1 MVFAYYLTCF
11 LIAVVLTLVL
21 AWNWRKRFDVN
32 FALIFIVI
40 DVSSMGYVFLQ
51 MSRNLEEALIA
62 QKIIY
67 LGGAFL
73 PMFLFFAVIRL
84 CRTNVGKW
92 VKPAMIFLSMFLYG
106 LIMTSGK
113 YPLYYKSVGYS
124 VENGIVVLTKEYTVF
139 HSLFYFVLVVY
150 LFTGIAVVV
159 YTYYRRID
167 VSATLLALLLVPLLL
182 CVGGLLIGKANNH
195 NVEIVPLL
203 YDITLVIYI
212 VIIRKISLYDVM
224 YTGVE
229 ALTREGDTGFISIDN
244 RFNYLGSNEV
254 ACKIIPEI
262 ARVRVDTCIKDYRMF
277 DDTLIKWADDFDKDM
292 LDGVKNDQHICRSA
306 DGESV
311 YYVNISYLYE
321 GKKRCGYQ
329 FFFIDN
335 TKEYNYNERLKK
347 EVKEK
352 TAHIED
358 MHNTLIMGMATMV
371 ESRDN
376 STGGHIRRT
385 SELVK
390 MLTDRIKNDPDN
402 DFGLSDEFCEALI
415 KAAPM
420 HDLGKIAVDDA
431 ILRKPGKFEPEEFE
445 KMKMHAPEGA
455 RIVHEILKDTDDE
468 VFKQVA
474 ENMAHYHHERWDGS
488 GYPEGRKGCDIPIE
502 ARIMAIADVYDALV
516 SKRVYKDKMSFEKA
530 DSIIMEGMGTQFDKG
545 LEQYYVAARNDFRNF
560 YIKLEEE
567 EEE

>member
-11 LIAVVLTLVL
+11 LISVALTLVL

-51 MSRNLEEALIA
+51 MSRSLEEALIA

-306 DGESV
+306 DGKSV

-335 TKEYNYNERLKK
+335 TKEYNYNERLKR

-402 DFGLSDEFCEALI
+402 DFGFSDEFCEALI

-431 ILRKPGKFEPEEFE
+431 ILRKPGRFEPEEFE
-445 KMKMHAPEGA
+445 KMKRHAPEGA

-468 VFKQVA
+468 LFKQVA

-488 GYPEGRKGCDIPIE
+488 GYPEGRKGFDIPIE

>member
-32 FALIFIVI
+32 FALIFIVV
-40 DVSSMGYVFLQ
+40 DVSNMGYVFLQ

-67 LGGAFL
+67 LGGTFL

-84 CRTNVGKW
+84 CKTGVMKW

-106 LIMTSGK
+106 LIMTAGT
-113 YPLYYKSVGYS
+113 YPLYYKSVGYT
-124 VENGIVVLTKEYTVF
+124 VENGIVVLTKEYGVF
-139 HSLFYFVLVVY
+139 HTLFYFILIAYLLTGVV
-150 LFTGIAVVV
+150 VVV
-159 YTYYRRID
+159 YTYFRRID
-167 VSATLLALLLVPLLL
+167 VSATILAMLLIPLLI

-195 NVEIVPLL
+195 NVELVPIL
-203 YDITLVIYI
+203 YDITLGVYI

-224 YTGVE
+224 YTGIE
-229 ALTREGDTGFISIDN
+229 ALAREGDTGFISIDN
-244 RFNYLGSNEV
+244 KFSYLGSNEV
-254 ACKIIPEI
+254 AGMILPDIK
-262 ARVRVDTCIKDYRMF
+262 RVRVDTCIRDYKLF
-277 DDTLIKWADDFDKDM
+277 DNSLIKWADDYDKDM

-306 DGESV
+306 DGKSV

-385 SELVK
+385 SGLVK

-402 DFGLSDEFCEALI
+402 DFDFSDEFCEALI

-431 ILRKPGKFEPEEFE
+431 ILRKPGKFEPKEFE
-445 KMKMHAPEGA
+445 MMKKHAPEGA

>member
-11 LIAVVLTLVL
+11 LISVALTLVL

-32 FALIFIVI
+32 FALIFIVV
-40 DVSSMGYVFLQ
+40 DVSNMGYVFLQ

-67 LGGAFL
+67 LGGTFL

-84 CRTNVGKW
+84 CKTDVMKW

-106 LIMTSGK
+106 LIMTAGT
-113 YPLYYKSVGYS
+113 YPLYYKSVGYT
-124 VENGIVVLTKEYTVF
+124 VENGIVVLTKEYGVF
-139 HSLFYFVLVVY
+139 HTLFYFILIAYLLTGVV
-150 LFTGIAVVV
+150 VVV
-159 YTYYRRID
+159 YTYFRRID
-167 VSATLLALLLVPLLL
+167 VSATILAMLLIPLLL
-182 CVGGLLIGKANNH
+182 CVGGLLIGKASNH
-195 NVEIVPLL
+195 NVELVPIL
-203 YDITLVIYI
+203 YDITLGVYI

-224 YTGVE
+224 YTGIE
-229 ALTREGDTGFISIDN
+229 ALAREGDTGFISIDN
-244 RFNYLGSNEV
+244 KFNYLGSNEV
-254 ACKIIPEI
+254 AGMILPDIK
-262 ARVRVDTCIKDYRMF
+262 RVRVDTCIRDYKLF
-277 DDTLIKWADDFDKDM
+277 DNSLIKWADDYDKDM

-402 DFGLSDEFCEALI
+402 DFDFSDEFCEALI

-445 KMKMHAPEGA
+445 MMKKHAPEGA

-488 GYPEGRKGCDIPIE
+488 GYPEGRKGCDIPVE

-545 LEQYYVAARNDFRNF
+545 LEQYYVAARNDFKNF

>member
-11 LIAVVLTLVL
+11 LISVALTLVL

-32 FALIFIVI
+32 FALIFIVV
-40 DVSSMGYVFLQ
+40 DVSNMGYVFLQ

-67 LGGAFL
+67 LGGTFL

-84 CRTNVGKW
+84 CKTDVMKW

-106 LIMTSGK
+106 LIMTAGT
-113 YPLYYKSVGYS
+113 YPLYYKSVGYT
-124 VENGIVVLTKEYTVF
+124 VENGIVVLTKEYGVF
-139 HSLFYFVLVVY
+139 HTLFYFILIAYLLTGVV
-150 LFTGIAVVV
+150 VVV
-159 YTYYRRID
+159 YTYFRRID
-167 VSATLLALLLVPLLL
+167 VSTTILVMLLIPLLL

-195 NVEIVPLL
+195 NVELVPIL
-203 YDITLVIYI
+203 YDITLGVYI

-224 YTGVE
+224 YTGIE
-229 ALTREGDTGFISIDN
+229 ALAREGDTGFISIDN
-244 RFNYLGSNEV
+244 KFNYLGSNEV
-254 ACKIIPEI
+254 AGMILPDIK
-262 ARVRVDTCIKDYRMF
+262 RVRVDTCLRDYKLF
-277 DDTLIKWADDFDKDM
+277 DNNLIKWADDFDKDM

-402 DFGLSDEFCEALI
+402 DFGFSDEFCEALI

-488 GYPEGRKGCDIPIE
+488 GYPEGRKGCDIPVE

>member
-11 LIAVVLTLVL
+11 LIAVVLTIVL

-51 MSRNLEEALIA
+51 MSRSLEEALIA

-244 RFNYLGSNEV
+244 RFNYLGSNDV

-262 ARVRVDTCIKDYRMF
+262 ARVRADTCIKDYRMF

-306 DGESV
+306 DGKSV

-335 TKEYNYNERLKK
+335 TKEYNYNERLKR

-402 DFGLSDEFCEALI
+402 DFDFSDEFCEALI

-431 ILRKPGKFEPEEFE
+431 ILRKPGRFEPEEFE
-445 KMKMHAPEGA
+445 KMKRHAPEGA

-468 VFKQVA
+468 LFKQVA

-488 GYPEGRKGCDIPIE
+488 GYPEGRKGYDIPIE

-567 EEE
+567 EEG

>member
-51 MSRNLEEALIA
+51 MSRSLEEALIA

-113 YPLYYKSVGYS
+113 YPLYYKSVDYS
-124 VENGIVVLTKEYTVF
+124 FENGIVVLTKEYAVF

-150 LFTGIAVVV
+150 LFIGIAVVV

-195 NVEIVPLL
+195 NVEIVPFL

-244 RFNYLGSNEV
+244 RFNYLGSNDV

-306 DGESV
+306 DGKSV

-402 DFGLSDEFCEALI
+402 DFGFSDEFCEALI

-445 KMKMHAPEGA
+445 KMKRHAPEGA

-468 VFKQVA
+468 VFKHVA

-488 GYPEGRKGCDIPIE
+488 GYPEGRKGFDIPIE

>member
-32 FALIFIVI
+32 FALIFIVV

-51 MSRNLEEALIA
+51 MSRSLEEALIA

-67 LGGAFL
+67 LGGTFL

-84 CRTNVGKW
+84 CRTDVLKW
-92 VKPAMIFLSMFLYG
+92 VKPAMIFISMFLYG
-106 LIMTSGK
+106 LIMTAGS
-113 YPLYYKSVGYS
+113 YSLYYKSVGYT
-124 VENGIVVLTKEYTVF
+124 VENGIVVLTKEYGIF
-139 HSLFYFVLVVY
+139 HTFFYFVLIAYLLTGVV
-150 LFTGIAVVV
+150 VVV
-159 YTYYRRID
+159 YTYFRRID
-167 VSATLLALLLVPLLL
+167 VSATILAMLLIPLLL

-306 DGESV
+306 DGKSV

-358 MHNTLIMGMATMV
+358 MHNTLILGMATMV

-402 DFGLSDEFCEALI
+402 DFDFSDEFCEALI

-445 KMKMHAPEGA
+445 MMKKHAPEGA

-488 GYPEGRKGCDIPIE
+488 GYPEGRKGYDIPVE

>member
-11 LIAVVLTLVL
+11 LIAVVLTFVL

-67 LGGAFL
+67 LGGTFL

-84 CRTNVGKW
+84 CRTNVRKW

-277 DDTLIKWADDFDKDM
+277 DDTLIKWADDYDKDM

-329 FFFIDN
+329 FFFIDS

-402 DFGLSDEFCEALI
+402 DFDFSDEFCEALI

-445 KMKMHAPEGA
+445 KMKRHAPEGA

-468 VFKQVA
+468 MFKHVA

-488 GYPEGRKGCDIPIE
+488 GYPEGRKGFDIPIE